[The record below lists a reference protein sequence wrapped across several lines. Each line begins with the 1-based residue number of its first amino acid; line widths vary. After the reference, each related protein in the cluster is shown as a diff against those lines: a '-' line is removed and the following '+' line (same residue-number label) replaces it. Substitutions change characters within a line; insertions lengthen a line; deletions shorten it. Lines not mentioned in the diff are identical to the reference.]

1 MEEPTVLTVK
11 ELAYRWR
18 VSPDRIYEMVKS
30 KRIAAFRV
38 GGGWRI
44 PLDAVK
50 KFEDPSVPIPTNA
63 KGRPVLQI
71 N

>member
-1 MEEPTVLTVK
+1 METKTVLKVK
-11 ELAYRWR
+11 ELAERWD

-44 PLDAVK
+44 PMEAVK
-50 KFEDPSVPIPTNA
+50 KFEDPSVPPVLNA
-63 KGRPVLQI
+63 KGKPVLQI
-71 N
+71 H

>member
-1 MEEPTVLTVK
+1 MEDKTVIKVK
-11 ELAYRWR
+11 DLAQRWD

-44 PLDAVK
+44 PMEAVK
-50 KFEDPSVPIPTNA
+50 RFEDPSVPPVLNA
-63 KGRPVLQI
+63 KGKPVLQI
-71 N
+71 H

>member
-1 MEEPTVLTVK
+1 MEDKTVIKVK
-11 ELAYRWR
+11 DLAQRWD

-30 KRIAAFRV
+30 KRIPAFRV
-38 GGGWRI
+38 GGQWRI
-44 PLDAVK
+44 PMDAVK
-50 KFEDPSVPIPTNA
+50 KYEDPSVPIPTNA

>member
-1 MEEPTVLTVK
+1 METKTVLKVK
-11 ELAYRWR
+11 ELAERWD

-44 PLDAVK
+44 PIEAVK
-50 KFEDPSVPIPTNA
+50 KFEDPSVPPVLNA

-71 N
+71 K

>member
-1 MEEPTVLTVK
+1 MEEQTVLKVK
-11 ELAYRWR
+11 ELADRWR

-44 PLDAVK
+44 PMDAVK
-50 KFEDPSVPIPTNA
+50 KFEDPSVPPVLNA

-71 N
+71 K

>member
-1 MEEPTVLTVK
+1 METKTVLKVK
-11 ELAYRWR
+11 ELAERWD

-44 PLDAVK
+44 PIEAVK
-50 KFEDPSVPIPTNA
+50 KFEDPSVPPVLNA
-63 KGRPVLQI
+63 KGKPVLQI
-71 N
+71 H